1 MEGPQGIDAIETL
14 TMNCTGN
21 STWHN
26 IFTPV
31 SEMPFRLTVTG
42 LFWDTVKISSR
53 FKEFRLITDLNRF
66 CILNSGQLTIKQEF
80 AKKSFVSDSLN

>member
-31 SEMPFRLTVTG
+31 SDTLFVWRLPV
-42 LFWDTVKISSR
+42 FWDTVKISSR

>member
-14 TMNCTGN
+14 TMNCL
-21 STWHN
+21 WHA
-26 IFTPV
+26 
-31 SEMPFRLTVTG
+31 FRLTVTG